1 MILRTAGRQTAHSII
16 VALCLLVASNG
27 LAIAVSLNVVVDL
40 SDQEM
45 TVREQSR
52 IVHIW
57 PVSTARDG
65 YCTPVGTYRP
75 TRFERMWYSTIYDN
89 APMPHSIFFHRGYAI
104 HGTTEI
110 ANLGQP
116 ASHGCV
122 RLHSDNARILFNLV
136 LNHRRNATQIVIR
149 H

>member
-1 MILRTAGRQTAHSII
+1 MILRTAGRQTAHVII
-16 VALCLLVASNG
+16 VVLCLLVASTG
-27 LAIAVSLNVVVDL
+27 LAIAASLNVVVDL

-52 IVHIW
+52 TVHTW
-57 PVSTARDG
+57 PVSTARGG

-75 TRFERMWYSTIYDN
+75 TRLERMWYSTIYNN
-89 APMPHSIFFHRGYAI
+89 APMPHSIFFHGGYAI

-122 RLHSDNARILFNLV
+122 RLHPDNARILFNLV
-136 LNHRRNATQIVIR
+136 LNHGRNATQIVIR

>member
-1 MILRTAGRQTAHSII
+1 MTLRTAGGQTAHVII
-16 VALCLLVASNG
+16 VALCLLLAS
-27 LAIAVSLNVVVDL
+27 ASMAFAASLSVVVDL

-45 TVREQSR
+45 TVREQLR
-52 IVHIW
+52 TVHTW
-57 PVSTARDG
+57 PVSTARGG

-75 TRFERMWYSTIYDN
+75 IRLERIWYSTMYNN
-89 APMPHSIFFHRGYAI
+89 APMPHSIFFHGGYAI

-110 ANLGQP
+110 DDLGQP

-122 RLHSDNARILFNLV
+122 RLHPDNARILFNMV
-136 LNHRRNATQIVIR
+136 LNHGRNATQIVIR